1 MNIHIS
7 MSDNTPI
14 YEQLT
19 NQIKSAILT
28 GQLQPGEALPSI
40 RQLAKHLKIS
50 VITTKRAYD
59 ELEKEQF
66 IVSKQGKGSYVN
78 KQHID
83 FIRQKQRSVI
93 ENEINNIIKLCKTYS
108 VDKKELINLIE
119 QLYE

>member
-7 MSDNTPI
+7 ISDNTPI

-19 NQIKSAILT
+19 NQIKSAILS
-28 GQLQPGEALPSI
+28 GELQEGELLPSI

-66 IVSKQGKGSYVN
+66 IISRQGKGSYVN
-78 KQHID
+78 GQHLKNIKEKQ
-83 FIRQKQRSVI
+83 KTTV
-93 ENEINNIIKLCKTYS
+93 ENKILEIINLCKTYS
-108 VDKKELINLIE
+108 INKAELIELIDK
-119 QLYE
+119 LFV